1 MDLVL
6 AQLPLLLFTAIVPMA
21 AGAFVG
27 LSNAFLTVD
36 FTPDALRRIDRWTLL
51 PLVILAVGLAAGLA
65 FFVSPQMSLLGVQGI
80 DTGALTFVGA
90 LSVVFALAAV
100 VYWIA
105 AMMGVLSYP
114 LRKAIA
120 AFMSVL
126 AIAYAVSMGIAYLTS
141 AVSTWASIIVPVGFA
156 GFCIVGGVPLGTLV
170 IAAAGALPETKDTRF
185 AWFTLFVAFIGALAA
200 IVAVSVQLL
209 NAQATAGALFT
220 GADLLPGAWVY
231 LAVALAGFV
240 VSLACL
246 RSSLTIDRAAAP
258 MGMTAGTATS
268 MPQYHGMTG
277 ARDRADAS
285 VRTAVPWLV
294 ASNAAVLLALIVARI
309 MFYALQL

>member
-80 DTGALTFVGA
+80 DAGALTFVGA

-156 GFCIVGGVPLGTLV
+156 GFCIVGGRAARDARYCSCGCASRNQRHALCVVHAVRGV
-170 IAAAGALPETKDTRF
+170 HWCVGCYCGGVGAAAECPSHGGR
-185 AWFTLFVAFIGALAA
+185 
-200 IVAVSVQLL
+200 
-209 NAQATAGALFT
+209 
-220 GADLLPGAWVY
+220 
-231 LAVALAGFV
+231 
-240 VSLACL
+240 SLYGC
-246 RSSLTIDRAAAP
+246 
-258 MGMTAGTATS
+258 
-268 MPQYHGMTG
+268 
-277 ARDRADAS
+277 
-285 VRTAVPWLV
+285 
-294 ASNAAVLLALIVARI
+294 
-309 MFYALQL
+309 